1 MTGVGASRLQSSGMR
16 PLAASTSA
24 AARENSR
31 PRKRV
36 SWPIISMGLRLK
48 SSEFGVRS
56 WELRKSAMP
65 WVARRTLSKV
75 KSRAISP
82 RQPLVPNLIISS
94 AFPVKS
100 ALLQRINVTHKK
112 HPQERKHRTQNHACV
127 LLQHLLVNHR
137 PGIKKYYFDV
147 E

>member
-1 MTGVGASRLQSSGMR
+1 
-16 PLAASTSA
+16 
-24 AARENSR
+24 
-31 PRKRV
+31 
-36 SWPIISMGLRLK
+36 
-48 SSEFGVRS
+48 
-56 WELRKSAMP
+56 MP

-82 RQPLVPNLIISS
+82 RQPDVPNLIISS

-147 E
+147 EKNEQHCDEVKLYRHSPAAFADGEHAAFVRRILDW